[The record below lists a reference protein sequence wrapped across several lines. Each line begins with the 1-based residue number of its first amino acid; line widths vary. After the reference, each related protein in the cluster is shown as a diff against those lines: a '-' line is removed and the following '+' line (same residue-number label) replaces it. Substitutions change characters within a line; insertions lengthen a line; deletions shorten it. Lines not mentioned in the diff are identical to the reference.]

1 MSGEMTSSSHS
12 SAQLLEMS
20 HCKCSKLTANN
31 RLGLQI
37 ESQRFGGATP
47 SQLLGGSVVA
57 SRINQNPSLK
67 GEWYPTAGMSLN
79 IPVALP
85 RVCLPMTTKGVQTL
99 CGPSRHWTGQDRT
112 GSDSAP
118 THVRWQGCCCCCLHT
133 HPQFPLLK
141 VPPPGKK
148 EDNYRQPVV

>member
-1 MSGEMTSSSHS
+1 MTSSSHS
-12 SAQLLEMS
+12 SGQLLEMP

-47 SQLLGGSVVA
+47 SRTSGGPAVA

-67 GEWYPTAGMSLN
+67 GECYPTAGMSLN
-79 IPVALP
+79 IPVTLP
-85 RVCLPMTTKGVQTL
+85 RVCLPMTTKGVQTPR
-99 CGPSRHWTGQDRT
+99 GPSRHWT

-118 THVRWQGCCCCCLHT
+118 THVRWQGCCWSHT
-133 HPQFPLLK
+133 HPRFPVLN

-148 EDNYRQPVV
+148 EKEDNYRPPVA